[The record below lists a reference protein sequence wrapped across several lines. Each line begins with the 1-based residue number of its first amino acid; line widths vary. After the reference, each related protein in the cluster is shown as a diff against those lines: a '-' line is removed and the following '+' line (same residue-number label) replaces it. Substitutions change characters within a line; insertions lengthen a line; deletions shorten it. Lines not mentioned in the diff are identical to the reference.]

1 MIVRVLALLI
11 VQHEQSATG
20 KNATCEK
27 CNSRRMQNENI
38 ATCKSATWNST
49 IHKMSASRKK
59 YNMRRLLH
67 KKVQHENGSV
77 NFEHRLK
84 SK

>member
-1 MIVRVLALLI
+1 MSK
-11 VQHEQSATG
+11 VQQE
-20 KNATCEK
+20 KIATCEK
-27 CNSRRMQNENI
+27 CNSWRMQNENI